1 MNSYSEYLKQK
12 YVVGPFLLH
21 GIFYLDFSSGLEQL
35 RVAASEM
42 HGSTCNNKWNSN
54 ALSEKKNGLA
64 WKT

>member
-35 RVAASEM
+35 RVAASETRV
-42 HGSTCNNKWNSN
+42 STCNNKWNSN
-54 ALSEKKNGLA
+54 ALSKTKNELA